1 MLINALVLVLVSTAT
16 VTLVMGDPD
25 VKISIIIVQGSLV
38 IMESASMES
47 ILTHVIVQ
55 LVSLGTIV
63 RQTLMTVQKLL
74 VPIALRFVT
83 TVSAL
88 ISVTVL
94 KDSLGISVAPTLM
107 NVNLILA
114 LMVELVRIES
124 MAIPA
129 HVKKD
134 SMELTVS
141 NHIKCKIFHICNKY
155 HMIVW

>member
-16 VTLVMGDPD
+16 VTLVIGDPD

-63 RQTLMTVQKLL
+63 RQTLTTVQKLL
-74 VPIALRFVT
+74 VQIAMRFVMM
-83 TVSAL
+83 VSTL

-94 KDSLGISVAPTLM
+94 MDSLGISVRLILM
-107 NVNLILA
+107 NVNQ
-114 LMVELVRIES
+114 
-124 MAIPA
+124 IP
-129 HVKKD
+129 V
-134 SMELTVS
+134 
-141 NHIKCKIFHICNKY
+141 
-155 HMIVW
+155 